1 MRCGRTDKIEILK
14 LTVYP
19 ILQLE
24 IRPVIHH
31 AFYFDLLQRFLY
43 LYLPYFLSSHRCLRL
58 RVLYVFNPFQD
69 VQDHHHYHP
78 GHALRHG
85 RYSSRYAL
93 LLPLIWLCK
102 TH

>member
-24 IRPVIHH
+24 IQPVIHH

-43 LYLPYFLSSHRCLRL
+43 LYLPYFFVISSLFTSSCTL
-58 RVLYVFNPFQD
+58 RV
-69 VQDHHHYHP
+69 
-78 GHALRHG
+78 
-85 RYSSRYAL
+85 
-93 LLPLIWLCK
+93 
-102 TH
+102 